1 MENRNVTEEAKEQFI
16 EDYQDKEGYLCCGKC
31 HTRKEME
38 IILPF
43 LDGTGESSHRR
54 VGVLC
59 KCESERIEQEKEEI
73 ALREHQQTVKRLQSV
88 CFKSQAK
95 TKQTFEL
102 ATKLPVEIL
111 EKAQSFVE
119 NWEEMKRENTG
130 LLFWGD
136 VGTGKSYTA
145 ACIANALMEQEVPV
159 LMRNMGDFMS
169 GDFEEREELCR
180 SIASYGLVILDDL
193 GMERGTEYGLETAF
207 RVIDARCESRRPTI
221 ITTNLTLQDL
231 KNPKD
236 LMHQRIYDRVLE
248 MCTPICFSGESVR
261 EDIHKNKK
269 NILQRIFRGGR

>member
-1 MENRNVTEEAKEQFI
+1 MENRNDMEEISENLT
-16 EDYQDKEGYLCCGKC
+16 EDYHDEEGYLCCGKC
-31 HTRKEME
+31 HTRKERE

-43 LDGTGESSHRR
+43 LDGTGQSYHRR

-59 KCESERIEQEKEEI
+59 KCQEERCDQEEKEM
-73 ALREHQQTVKRLQSV
+73 AMREHRQAVKRLQSV

-95 TKQTFEL
+95 TKQTFEA
-102 ATKLPVEIL
+102 ATRIPEEIL
-111 EKAQSFVE
+111 EKAHSYVD
-119 NWEEMKRENTG
+119 NWQEMKRENTG

-136 VGTGKSYTA
+136 VGTGKSFTA
-145 ACIANALMEQEVPV
+145 ACIANALMEQEVSV

-169 GDFEEREELCR
+169 GDFEEREVLCR

-207 RVIDARCESRRPTI
+207 RVIDARCESGKPTI
-221 ITTNLTLQDL
+221 ITTNLSLQDL

-248 MCTPICFSGESVR
+248 MCTPICFSGESLR
-261 EDIHKNKK
+261 EEIHKNKK
-269 NILQRIFRGGR
+269 SILQRIFRGGR

>member
-1 MENRNVTEEAKEQFI
+1 MENRNDMEEIRENLP
-16 EDYQDKEGYLCCGKC
+16 EDYHDEEGYLCCGKC
-31 HTRKEME
+31 HTRKERE

-43 LDGTGESSHRR
+43 LDGSGQSHHRR

-59 KCESERIEQEKEEI
+59 KCQVERRDQEEKEM
-73 ALREHQQTVKRLQSV
+73 AMREHRQTVKRLQSV

-95 TKQTFEL
+95 TKQTFEA
-102 ATKLPVEIL
+102 ATKIPEEIL
-111 EKAQSFVE
+111 KKAHSFVD
-119 NWEEMKRENTG
+119 NWQEMKRENTG

-136 VGTGKSYTA
+136 VGTGKSFTA
-145 ACIANALMEQEVPV
+145 ACIANALMEQEVSV

-207 RVIDARCESRRPTI
+207 RVIDARCESRKPTI

-261 EDIHKNKK
+261 EEIHKSKK
-269 NILQRIFRGGR
+269 GILQRIFRGGR

>member
-1 MENRNVTEEAKEQFI
+1 MENRNDMEEISENLT
-16 EDYQDKEGYLCCGKC
+16 EDYHDEEGYLCCGKC
-31 HTRKEME
+31 HTRKERE

-43 LDGTGESSHRR
+43 LDGTGQSYHRR

-59 KCESERIEQEKEEI
+59 KCQEERCDQEEKEM
-73 ALREHQQTVKRLQSV
+73 AMREHQQAVKRLQSV

-95 TKQTFEL
+95 TKQTFEA
-102 ATKLPVEIL
+102 ATRIPEEIL
-111 EKAQSFVE
+111 EKAHSYVD
-119 NWEEMKRENTG
+119 NWQEMKRENTG

-136 VGTGKSYTA
+136 VGTGKSFTA
-145 ACIANALMEQEVPV
+145 ACIANALMEQEVSV

-169 GDFEEREELCR
+169 GDFEEREVLCR

-207 RVIDARCESRRPTI
+207 RVIDARCESGKPTI
-221 ITTNLTLQDL
+221 ITTNLSLQDL

-248 MCTPICFSGESVR
+248 MCTPICFSGESLR
-261 EDIHKNKK
+261 EEIHKNKK
-269 NILQRIFRGGR
+269 SILQRIFRGGR